1 MLNRKCEVALF
12 RLLPVILLIIFVPS
26 LVREPGLMTI
36 INYEHFMR
44 EKNTIIIKSIDV
56 NKWRTTNQCFSSQ
69 ACSGLDCRTCQ
80 SSIALTINEP
90 RVLAVM
96 N

>member
-44 EKNTIIIKSIDV
+44 KKNTIIIYKHNNNKIDRC
-56 NKWRTTNQCFSSQ
+56 K
-69 ACSGLDCRTCQ
+69 
-80 SSIALTINEP
+80 
-90 RVLAVM
+90 
-96 N
+96 